1 MNRFFEENDKSKY
14 LTLVPTDESNEK
26 IKKYQ
31 ELWSNNQKLG
41 YFEKI
46 KFNSGDELTVNKT
59 IEIPS
64 ITIVV
69 RSVFYENNKYYLK
82 IF

>member
-1 MNRFFEENDKSKY
+1 MRATKKLKNIKSCGVITKN
-14 LTLVPTDESNEK
+14 V
-26 IKKYQ
+26 
-31 ELWSNNQKLG
+31 G
-41 YFEKI
+41 YFDKI

-82 IF
+82 IFSMNVYKNYE